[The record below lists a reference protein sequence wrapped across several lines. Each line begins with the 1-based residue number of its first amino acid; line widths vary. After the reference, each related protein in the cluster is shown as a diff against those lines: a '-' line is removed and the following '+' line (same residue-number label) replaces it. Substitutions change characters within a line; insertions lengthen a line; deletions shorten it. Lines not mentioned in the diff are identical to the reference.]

1 LPKKT
6 VNQIINSGNDYV
18 IQAKRNQPKLYVS
31 IQETLLEKPLD
42 SYEEGE
48 KGHGRHSF
56 WSVSV
61 FNALNNEKAKEWQ
74 GLKRFIHVHKVSFN
88 TKTKKTS
95 HSDRLYI
102 SNKSSI
108 SAKDFHQGIRK
119 HWTIENSL
127 HWVKDVIHGED
138 TNRIIHPNG
147 AVNNATISTIV
158 INLLRKRYEQSI
170 TNSQILFG
178 ADLAKSMDILRT

>member
-1 LPKKT
+1 MYL
-6 VNQIINSGNDYV
+6 
-18 IQAKRNQPKLYVS
+18 S

-42 SYEEGE
+42 TYEERE

-61 FNALNNEKAKEWQ
+61 FNALNNEKTKEWQ

-95 HSDRLYI
+95 HSDRIYI

-119 HWTIENSL
+119 HWTIENAL

-147 AVNNATISTIV
+147 AVNNATISTIT
-158 INLLRKRYEQSI
+158 INLHRTKHEHSI

-178 ADLAKSMDILRT
+178 ARLAKSMDILRT